1 MCYRRQ
7 PSCVGY
13 RPPEMLQDECND
25 KKESPRSTTKYFLH
39 KGSALHPLCQ
49 VPQIQPCTFLF
60 SSHACSYGCRSARCV
75 HSQVTSPSLSSDDG
89 GVAATGL
96 FRKRYDAF
104 PSKNELRGTCMV
116 GQLLDEGYQQ
126 MQDNGM

>member
-1 MCYRRQ
+1 MA
-7 PSCVGY
+7 
-13 RPPEMLQDECND
+13 PPLSSVAN
-25 KKESPRSTTKYFLH
+25 TTLH
-39 KGSALHPLCQ
+39 
-49 VPQIQPCTFLF
+49 VFVLF
-60 SSHACSYGCRSARCV
+60 TCPYDCRSARCV

-104 PSKNELRGTCMV
+104 PSKNGLRGTCML
-116 GQLLDEGYQQ
+116 GQLLDEGYRQ